1 MGNAHGKDSSLH
13 IPKSW
18 FPWVVQELKDK
29 TRSAFRDDVFLAS
42 QYGKQA
48 GVTEQSIGS
57 VTFTLLFRPGC
68 TKDGNAG
75 SRGWQRPGNS
85 VVVVTKVGGGGGG
98 GGGDYTRGDRGDG
111 AGVRDEDPT
120 FAGARMM
127 GPRQFYYAF
136 SLLKE
141 LHTLADDDAGLGELC
156 PRADSTASDSGLD
169 DSADDDDT
177 CAICFDAKKEVVLP
191 CTHSFCEA
199 CFTDWVAQAGQEA
212 SCPMCRQDL
221 RKMDSSELWQ
231 LTEQDEDTMP
241 MRIDLSKR
249 LALFLGYMS
258 DYDAKR
264 WVSEDG

>member
-1 MGNAHGKDSSLH
+1 MGNTHGKDSSLH

-68 TKDGNAG
+68 TKDGSAG

-85 VVVVTKVGGGGGG
+85 VVVVTKVG
-98 GGGDYTRGDRGDG
+98 T
-111 AGVRDEDPT
+111 GVCDDDPT

-127 GPRQFYYAF
+127 GPRQFYYVF

-141 LHTLADDDAGLGELC
+141 LHALADDDAGLGELC

-241 MRIDLSKR
+241 MRLDLSKR

-258 DYDAKR
+258 EYDAKR
-264 WVSEDG
+264 WVSGDGWWCKLCVCVCACGVCVW